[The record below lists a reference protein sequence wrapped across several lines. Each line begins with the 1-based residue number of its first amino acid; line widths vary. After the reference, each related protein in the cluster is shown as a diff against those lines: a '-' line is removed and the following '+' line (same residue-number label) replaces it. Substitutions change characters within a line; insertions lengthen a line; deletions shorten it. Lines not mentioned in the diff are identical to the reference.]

1 MCHKVILAHFL
12 EFIPGI
18 FCLMDFL
25 SGAYPNACFCDFFV
39 QPEPEFRPP
48 MSEVVQQ
55 LVRLMQR
62 ASIVRRQSGEELGF
76 SYRAPERE
84 GDTRDISF

>member
-1 MCHKVILAHFL
+1 M
-12 EFIPGI
+12 
-18 FCLMDFL
+18 
-25 SGAYPNACFCDFFV
+25 

-62 ASIVRRQSGEELGF
+62 ASIIRRQSDDLGY
-76 SYRAPERE
+76 SYRVPDRDGGAA
-84 GDTRDISF
+84 GDVL

>member
-1 MCHKVILAHFL
+1 MWFL
-12 EFIPGI
+12 Q
-18 FCLMDFL
+18 
-25 SGAYPNACFCDFFV
+25 GAYRKKALCDLFA

-76 SYRAPERE
+76 SYRATERE
-84 GDTRDISF
+84 GDMRDISF